1 MISEFSLKPSAQSK
15 KALYLFIGIAVG
27 AVAAAVWYMLA
38 DEFKGVV
45 GFLTMILIIAGIYI
59 YTRFLAAEYYY
70 DITVL
75 NDIPTFIVRH
85 KIGKRETTMC
95 RIDLAS
101 IVSVERQTKDERRK
115 HKTPSDHKI
124 YFYSPTLYP
133 EVSYLIISH
142 GTYEKAEINIEAN
155 DEFAKVLLDYAATAR
170 AEAAAAE
177 SYGDEE

>member
-1 MISEFSLKPSAQSK
+1 MINEMSVKPKAQNKNS
-15 KALYLFIGIAVG
+15 LYLFI
-27 AVAAAVWYMLA
+27 AVAIGAAASAVWYMLA

-45 GFLTMILIIAGIYI
+45 GLLTMILIIAGIYI
-59 YTRFLAAEYYY
+59 YTRFIAAEYYY
-70 DITVL
+70 DVAVL
-75 NDIPTFIVRH
+75 DDVPTFIVRH

-95 RIDLAS
+95 RIDIAS
-101 IVSVERQTKDERRK
+101 ITSVERQTKDERRK

-124 YFYSPTLYP
+124 YAYSPTLYP
-133 EVSYLIISH
+133 EISYLIISQSQ
-142 GTYEKAEINIEAN
+142 YEKAEINIEAN